1 MIDHRIAE
9 VVADKAQLL
18 FAPVLECQLGNV
30 FQIEEIANR
39 AADGIQMHSECQFFA
54 LAKVAGFDIAQFF
67 QMVFART
74 LFRYSQ
80 SCFHFGF
87 LDGFK
92 NPSVSADDFGTDTQ
106 PVHQLRQEDGRFHII
121 IGNLDNAAV
130 DAYFPAGL
138 KPPPAFE
145 QVAVEFDGAYH
156 CRCKFVGHNLLLCF
170 RFHFGMDVLPS

>member
-1 MIDHRIAE
+1 MACFNKTE
-9 VVADKAQLL
+9 LL
-18 FAPVLECQLGNV
+18 QV
-30 FQIEEIANR
+30 
-39 AADGIQMHSECQFFA
+39 FFA
-54 LAKVAGFDIAQFF
+54 G
-67 QMVFART
+67 T
-74 LFRYSQ
+74 LFGFGQ
-80 SCFHFGF
+80 TGFCFG
-87 LDGFK
+87 LLYGFK
-92 NPSVSADDFGTDTQ
+92 NPTVSADDFGADTQ